1 MKSSST
7 DLTPPVEMQQG
18 GESTTCGALQT
29 SEKYARPRTHLEP
42 IDQTVESRRREVRWN
57 TSRENLP
64 RTECRQSD
72 DGRIHQATQCRQL
85 DDPEPSWTQP
95 SNSSHVLVG
104 SLSSARRHFNQ
115 ENFFSPVRP
124 LGLDTHLHLI
134 GRQGTRAEVTL
145 RIGKSPESNTARRAE
160 SSTGA
165 SL

>member
-1 MKSSST
+1 MIE
-7 DLTPPVEMQQG
+7 LTTG
-18 GESTTCGALQT
+18 SDLQT
-29 SEKYARPRTHLEP
+29 SERYSRPRTHLEP

-72 DGRIHQATQCRQL
+72 D
-85 DDPEPSWTQP
+85 PEP
-95 SNSSHVLVG
+95 SSHVLVG
-104 SLSSARRHFNQ
+104 GLSSARRHFNQ
-115 ENFFSPVRP
+115 ENFFSPARP

-145 RIGKSPESNTARRAE
+145 RIGKSPNRTAHRAE
-160 SSTGA
+160 NSTAA

>member
-1 MKSSST
+1 MIE
-7 DLTPPVEMQQG
+7 L
-18 GESTTCGALQT
+18 TTCGDLQT
-29 SEKYARPRTHLEP
+29 SEKYSRPRTHLEP
-42 IDQTVESRRREVRWN
+42 IDQIVESRRREVRWN

-64 RTECRQSD
+64 RSECRQSD
-72 DGRIHQATQCRQL
+72 DGRIHQATECRQL

-115 ENFFSPVRP
+115 ENFFSPARP

-145 RIGKSPESNTARRAE
+145 RIGKSPNRTAHRAE
-160 SSTGA
+160 NSTAA